1 MSVAQPIKEGK
12 AAFRATAVMWAR
24 PDCGPSPKLMSF
36 RLVTQ
41 KLLEPLSF
49 ASVPTIICQ

>member
-12 AAFRATAVMWAR
+12 AAFRAIAVMWAR